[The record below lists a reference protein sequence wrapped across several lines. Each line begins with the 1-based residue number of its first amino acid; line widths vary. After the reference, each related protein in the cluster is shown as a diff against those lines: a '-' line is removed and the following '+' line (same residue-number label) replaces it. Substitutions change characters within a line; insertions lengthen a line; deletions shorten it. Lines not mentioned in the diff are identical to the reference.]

1 MNENPV
7 EEEGTPD
14 SGLSDAFK
22 GLLASEAIAGDL
34 AAEGMFLTSEGLL
47 MVEKPEKSQ
56 PLGILF
62 WFCVGWIVL
71 NVIGAIFAN
80 VLPLKSPFFEDYNNL
95 NVGPGWHHLFGT
107 DDLGRD
113 IFSRVVYGSRVSI
126 AVGVGAMLIGFGIGA
141 PLGMLAAYKRGR
153 FDTTLTTLMYV
164 LLAFPAIIAT
174 IAVLSFWTPR
184 SLLKIILVIGLASV
198 PLVYRV
204 IRTATLNVATKDYII
219 AAKVQGATDRR
230 ILVKE
235 LLPNI
240 APIGVSFLLIGIA
253 TVITLEGALAF
264 LGLSVNPPTASWGNM
279 INEARTNL
287 AQSVWLVIFPSA
299 ALCLFLLCL
308 NFIGDRLRSHY
319 DVTEVKL

>member
-1 MNENPV
+1 VSELLDEVSLV
-7 EEEGTPD
+7 ER
-14 SGLSDAFK
+14 
-22 GLLASEAIAGDL
+22 
-34 AAEGMFLTSEGLL
+34 
-47 MVEKPEKSQ
+47 PEKSR
-56 PLGILF
+56 PLGVLF
-62 WFCVGWIVL
+62 WVCVGWVAL

-80 VLPLKSPFFEDYNNL
+80 VLPLQNPLFEDFSAVNA
-95 NVGPGWHHLFGT
+95 GPGLHHLFGT

-113 IFSRVVYGSRVSI
+113 IFARVVYGSRVSI
-126 AVGVGAMLIGFGIGA
+126 TVGVGAMLIGFGIGA
-141 PLGMLAAYKRGR
+141 PLGMLAAYRRGR
-153 FDTTLTTLMYV
+153 FDMILTTVMYI

-174 IAVLSFWTPR
+174 IAVLSFWSPR
-184 SLLKIILVIGLASV
+184 TLAKIILVIGLASV

-204 IRTATLNVATKDYII
+204 IRTATMSIATKDYII
-219 AAKVQGATDRR
+219 AAKVQGATDGR

-264 LGLSVNPPTASWGNM
+264 LGLSVNPPTPSWGNM
-279 INEARTNL
+279 INEARTVM
-287 AQSVWLVIFPSA
+287 AQNPWLVIFPSL

-308 NFIGDRLRSHY
+308 NFIGDRLRSHF